1 MAKRNP
7 IPTRG
12 GLSLLM
18 MICGITCILLV
29 FNSAFIVAF
38 YDGLSQSF
46 GQLESYPKLKQ
57 AILFAAPLL
66 MLFVEWKAYDIIMAI
81 INRRKI
87 TSSLNRNT
95 K

>member
-1 MAKRNP
+1 MVKRNP

-18 MICGITCILLV
+18 VICAITCILLV

-38 YDGLSQSF
+38 YEGLSQSF
-46 GQLESYPKLKQ
+46 GQLETYPKLKQ

-66 MLFVEWKAYDIIMAI
+66 MLFVEWKAYDIVMTI
-81 INRRKI
+81 IQRRKV
-87 TSSLNRNT
+87 TSPFNRNT